1 LIIVF
6 IANGDGGVVIR
17 VGASSGRR
25 CTSIAV
31 EFGGRDVY
39 EDVIAFIDH
48 DLVPIGTP
56 HVALRAERLLSAD
69 RR

>member
-1 LIIVF
+1 MHL
-6 IANGDGGVVIR
+6 NRGGVR
-17 VGASSGRR
+17 
-25 CTSIAV
+25 
-31 EFGGRDVY
+31 GRDVY